1 MTQHTAGS
9 QGIGPAETP
18 PAPAEVEQPTTAKAR
33 RRLSRG
39 QLTLRRFLRNRT
51 AVGGALVIVLLAIV
65 AVVGPQVFYWK
76 FDDIDYDAFL
86 TGPDSNHLLGTTQA
100 GRDVLALTLRGMG
113 KSLVIGFMVA
123 LLSTSIAA
131 LVGASAAYIGGWYE
145 KVVLWVV
152 DLMLVVPSFLL
163 IAVITTGGPK
173 GENAWLLLV
182 VLLAIFGWPLSSRVV
197 RSLTLSVKERE
208 YIQAARFMGLP
219 TWRIIVR
226 HIIPNV
232 SSLLIIDATLGVGY
246 AILSETGLSY
256 FGFGVQPPDTS
267 LGTLIGEGA
276 RMATTF
282 PWVFLGPATILV
294 LLVMSVNAVGDGLR
308 DALDPTSG
316 SGGRA

>member
-1 MTQHTAGS
+1 MTQHTPGP
-9 QGIGPAETP
+9 QGMGPSEAP
-18 PAPAEVEQPTTAKAR
+18 PAPAELEQPTTPSAR
-33 RRLSRG
+33 KRLSRS

-51 AVGGALVIVLLAIV
+51 AVLGGIVILTLAVIALI
-65 AVVGPQVFYWK
+65 GPSLFYWK

-86 TGPDSNHLLGTTQA
+86 QGPDSNHLLGTTQA

-123 LLSTSIAA
+123 IISTTIAA
-131 LVGASAAYIGGWYE
+131 LVGATAAYVGGFTE
-145 KVVLWVV
+145 KAILWIV
-152 DLMLVVPSFLL
+152 DLMLVIPSFLL

-173 GENAWLLLV
+173 GPDAWLLLV

-208 YIQAARFMGLP
+208 YIQAAKFMGLP
-219 TWRIIVR
+219 AWRIIIR

-246 AILSETGLSY
+246 AILAETGLSY
-256 FGFGVQPPDTS
+256 FGFGVQAPDTS

-276 RMATTF
+276 RMATTY

-294 LLVMSVNAVGDGLR
+294 ILVMSVNAVGDGLR